1 MDVEVR
7 FNQGIITGDDVRNL
21 LKVFPE
27 LETNFKQR
35 KKYDEYYFDEKV
47 VELNIENLKK
57 LSELFKFEMYS
68 NNLKILL

>member
-7 FNQGIITGDDVRNL
+7 FNQGIITGDDVRDL

-27 LETNFKQR
+27 LETKFKQR
-35 KKYDEYYFDEKV
+35 KHYDEYYFDEKV

-57 LSELFKFEMYS
+57 LSGLFKFEMYS

>member
-7 FNQGIITGDDVRNL
+7 FNQGIITGDDVRDL

-35 KKYDEYYFDEKV
+35 KHYDEYYFDEKV
-47 VELNIENLKK
+47 VELNIGNLKK